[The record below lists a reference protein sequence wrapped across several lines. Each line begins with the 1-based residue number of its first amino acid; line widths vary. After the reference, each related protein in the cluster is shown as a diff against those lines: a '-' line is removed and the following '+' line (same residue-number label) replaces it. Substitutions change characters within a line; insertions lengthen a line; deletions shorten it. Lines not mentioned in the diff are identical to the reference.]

1 MDLLRGNIKTLY
13 FKYLSAAFGSALISS
28 IYGIVDM
35 AMVGQYQG
43 PDGTAALAAVAPVWN
58 VIYSIGLLVGI
69 GGSVIFSTKR
79 GSGMSADGED
89 EQYFTAA
96 VIGSVIL
103 AALAWVGLIL
113 FERPLLMFFGTD
125 ETLLALAQRYMI
137 PVKVVFPLF
146 LFNQMLA
153 AFLRND
159 GAPALVTLGV
169 LSGGIFNV
177 FGDWFFVFPC
187 DMGVYGAGLA
197 TALGSAVSFLVMLT
211 HFASRKNTLRL
222 VKPKRLTRKLWKIA
236 VTGFSSFFIDMAM
249 GCALQPPDHA
259 IPRLGRAHDLRPHHQ
274 RQHIRP
280 VLRVQR
286 RTGIPAHHF
295 DEFRRGERGSH
306 LRDAAICAVDGRIF
320 RRFLDDAERGLPE
333 SLHPHFYEPDGDDLG
348 DGPGHH
354 PRVCDLIPAAAVQHL
369 LDVLFPGHLTA
380 EGGVYR
386 VGRARTRHQRCTD
399 PDAAASCG
407 RGFALVRHAHH
418 GACHRRLRC
427 GVHPQIHRAAR
438 RKSHLTKR
446 GHRRIIMAEF

>member
-1 MDLLRGNIKTLY
+1 MRYGRLR
-13 FKYLSAAFGSALISS
+13 
-28 IYGIVDM
+28 
-35 AMVGQYQG
+35 
-43 PDGTAALAAVAPVWN
+43 
-58 VIYSIGLLVGI
+58 
-69 GGSVIFSTKR
+69 R
-79 GSGMSADGED
+79 GS
-89 EQYFTAA
+89 
-96 VIGSVIL
+96 
-103 AALAWVGLIL
+103 
-113 FERPLLMFFGTD
+113 
-125 ETLLALAQRYMI
+125 
-137 PVKVVFPLF
+137 
-146 LFNQMLA
+146 
-153 AFLRND
+153 
-159 GAPALVTLGV
+159 
-169 LSGGIFNV
+169 
-177 FGDWFFVFPC
+177 C
-187 DMGVYGAGLA
+187 HGAGLGGVVPRDA
-197 TALGSAVSFLVMLT
+197 DALCEQEEHAAPRETKEACAQAVEDRRHGLFELLYRHGDGYS
-211 HFASRKNTLRL
+211 
-222 VKPKRLTRKLWKIA
+222 
-236 VTGFSSFFIDMAM
+236 D
-249 GCALQPPDHA
+249 CALQPPDHA
-259 IPRLGRAHDLRPHHQ
+259 IPRLGRARDLRPHQQ

-306 LRDAAICAVDGRIF
+306 PRDAAICAVDGRIF
-320 RRFLDDAERGLPE
+320 RRFLDGAERGVPE
-333 SLHPHFYEPDGDDLG
+333 SLHPHFYEPDGGNLG

-399 PDAAASCG
+399 PDAAASRG

>member
-43 PDGTAALAAVAPVWN
+43 PDGTAALAVVAPVWN
-58 VIYSIGLLVGI
+58 VIYSIGLLRGI

-79 GSGMSADGED
+79 GSGMSGDGED

-137 PVKVVFPLF
+137 PIKVVFPLF

-159 GAPALVTLGV
+159 GAPAL
-169 LSGGIFNV
+169 
-177 FGDWFFVFPC
+177 
-187 DMGVYGAGLA
+187 
-197 TALGSAVSFLVMLT
+197 
-211 HFASRKNTLRL
+211 
-222 VKPKRLTRKLWKIA
+222 
-236 VTGFSSFFIDMAM
+236 
-249 GCALQPPDHA
+249 
-259 IPRLGRAHDLRPHHQ
+259 
-274 RQHIRP
+274 
-280 VLRVQR
+280 
-286 RTGIPAHHF
+286 
-295 DEFRRGERGSH
+295 
-306 LRDAAICAVDGRIF
+306 AA
-320 RRFLDDAERGLPE
+320 
-333 SLHPHFYEPDGDDLG
+333 LG

-399 PDAAASCG
+399 PDAAAFCG

-427 GVHPQIHRAAR
+427 GVHPQIHRAA
-438 RKSHLTKR
+438 
-446 GHRRIIMAEF
+446 